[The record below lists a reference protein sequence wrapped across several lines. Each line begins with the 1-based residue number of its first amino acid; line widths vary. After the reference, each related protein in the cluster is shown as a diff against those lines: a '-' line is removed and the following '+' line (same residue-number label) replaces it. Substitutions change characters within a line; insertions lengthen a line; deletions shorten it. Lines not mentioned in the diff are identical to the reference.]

1 MFKGPFFGVC
11 IASLALAGCQT
22 DNTGVSASVTPITG
36 ETPGAT
42 EINQTPPATF
52 TVQDPTDVKYY
63 RSDEPLKLALEHFNR
78 GHFGIAAKYFEDAV
92 TKAPKDATAWIGL
105 AASYDRIGR
114 FDLADR
120 AYKQA
125 IKLVGVTTEILN
137 NQGYSYMLRGRLVEA
152 KRKLLLAW
160 EREPNNP
167 TILNNLKL
175 LNASARYISRDAV
188 N

>member
-1 MFKGPFFGVC
+1 MRRLIFAC
-11 IASLALAGCQT
+11 IVSLALGGCET
-22 DNTGVSASVTPITG
+22 DQTGVSTSATAITG
-36 ETPGAT
+36 ESTVVGPSS
-42 EINQTPPATF
+42 QTPPATF
-52 TVQDPTDVKYY
+52 TVEDPTDVKYY

-125 IKLVGVTTEILN
+125 IRLVGMTTEILN
-137 NQGYSYMLRGRLVEA
+137 NQGYSYMLRGRLIEA
-152 KRKLLLAW
+152 KRKLLLAL
-160 EREPNNP
+160 EREPGNP
-167 TILNNLKL
+167 TIINNLKL
-175 LNASARYISRDAV
+175 LDGSAKYISRGPVD
-188 N
+188 